1 MVGQLAKALPVH
13 RFWQAGNHEPLANIH
28 HTPCRAGLY
37 WQSEGIGIKALTGWY
52 EIGDERVQHCEIEVL
67 ADLPL
72 NTQNLTEDQLEP
84 NFGEVD
90 TATSNQTQLI
100 ISTNREPML
109 WQLWDMLCL
118 SDEEL
123 KLVTPVGYHSVWLS
137 TTHAADAS
145 HVKANLDT
153 LQSIYLDK

>member
-1 MVGQLAKALPVH
+1 M
-13 RFWQAGNHEPLANIH
+13 
-28 HTPCRAGLY
+28 
-37 WQSEGIGIKALTGWY
+37 
-52 EIGDERVQHCEIEVL
+52 

-72 NTQNLTEDQLEP
+72 NTQNLTENKFEP
-84 NFGEVD
+84 NFGEININ
-90 TATSNQTQLI
+90 TSNQTQLI

-123 KLVTPVGYHSVWLS
+123 KLATPAGYHSVWLS

-145 HVKANLDT
+145 HAKANLDT
-153 LQSIYLDK
+153 PQLLYLDK